1 MRAPLHATNVPSPA
15 ASVRGPGQLVSAAG
29 VDHKAICE
37 CRLAP
42 PVVARLSRVS
52 DHEGTA
58 RREPFAAHTAIPFK
72 PALHHV
78 PPTTMPRAVSEKV
91 DAANHRLI
99 RSLSPG
105 ARGLPTLSLAC
116 IS

>member
-1 MRAPLHATNVPSPA
+1 MPVSAPPHVNSVTSPA
-15 ASVRGPGQLVSAAG
+15 TGVRGPAQLVSAAG
-29 VDHKAICE
+29 IDHKAICE

-91 DAANHRLI
+91 DAA
-99 RSLSPG
+99 SPH
-105 ARGLPTLSLAC
+105 
-116 IS
+116 